1 MNYKKTLRS
10 AELSIK
16 NKDYASCVMQCGT
29 LMESA
34 LRDLLHLINKDGD
47 LAEKNRIHEAE
58 RLIGNGKLSLSY
70 FCMIFVCMLIC
81 MHYEYYRVLCYR
93 FIVWLNAYNN

>member
-1 MNYKKTLRS
+1 MSFYYVKVINLHLVYELQKTLRS

-16 NKDYASCVMQCGT
+16 NKDYVSCVMQCGT

-47 LAEKNRIHEAE
+47 LDEKKQN
-58 RLIGNGKLSLSY
+58 S
-70 FCMIFVCMLIC
+70 
-81 MHYEYYRVLCYR
+81 
-93 FIVWLNAYNN
+93 